1 MRSAIQSTLI
11 LVFCFT
17 LTLAQSSLLSAA
29 QNVPHEVGGFTLGSD
44 VNDYPNMMDTNF
56 LKEMVVTDWRGFR
69 KGVIS
74 YGICKYENKILRIR
88 MKYEDSSK
96 KYYQELLNEYKKV
109 YGAPQE
115 WKGDSFGILHIW
127 KWYFTDSENRAVSLT
142 LQHNLRNPNENIG
155 NMVKLSFPDMIE
167 DERLCFNQMC
177 EEMKS
182 TEDKKHLEELK
193 KADDRYL
200 IPR

>member
-1 MRSAIQSTLI
+1 MRSAIQSTFILI
-11 LVFCFT
+11 FCFSIT
-17 LTLAQSSLLSAA
+17 FTQACLLSAA
-29 QNVPHEVGGFTLGSD
+29 QNIPYEVGGVTLGTD
-44 VNDYPNMMDTNF
+44 VNDYPDMIDTNF

-69 KGVIS
+69 KGIIS
-74 YGICKYENKILRIR
+74 YGVCKYENKILRIR

-96 KYYQELLNEYKKV
+96 KYYQELLKEYKKL

-127 KWYFTDSENRAVSLT
+127 KWYFTDSENRSISLT

-177 EEMKS
+177 EEMKG
-182 TEDKKHLEELK
+182 TKDENRLEEMK
-193 KADDRYL
+193 KPDLRYL

>member
-1 MRSAIQSTLI
+1 MRSAIQSTLLLI
-11 LVFCFT
+11 LFFT
-17 LTLAQSSLLSAA
+17 ITFFQPGPIVAA
-29 QNVPHEVGGFTLGSD
+29 QNTPHEVGGFTLGSD
-44 VNDYPNMMDTNF
+44 VNDYPDMMDTNF

-74 YGICKYENKILRIR
+74 YGTCKYENKILRIR

-96 KYYQELLNEYKKV
+96 KYFHELLKEYKKL
-109 YGAPQE
+109 YGAPHE

-127 KWYFTDSENRAVSLT
+127 KWYFTDSENHAVSLT

-155 NMVKLSFPDMIE
+155 NMVKLSYPDMIE

-182 TEDKKHLEELK
+182 TKDKKHLEELK
-193 KADDRYL
+193 KPDLRYL